1 MREKFDFIE
10 GSGLINETYN
20 IIKYLRSG
28 GIGEIYLAYHKRLK
42 KQVIIKATYVS
53 DISENLLRVEADIL
67 KNLKS
72 PHLPQVLDVFFEGE
86 YYYTIIEYIKGKTLK
101 EIMINGGINWEDIL
115 KWAKELLEVVVYL
128 HSQNPPVLHTDIK
141 PENIIITESNNL
153 CLIDFNIS
161 VYYKGEKVQ
170 SYGYTKKYSPPEQ
183 WISINQ
189 NTSKQSDFE
198 GLIEFQCEWL
208 NKNLVQF
215 KEVNI
220 DIRSDIY
227 SIGATL
233 HHLLLAN
240 IQLIKSKI
248 FQIQYKKMKKI
259 IKIALKKEPDKRY
272 QSAKDMLKDIYDVE
286 NSIGLFD
293 IKYFGRQFIKYFL
306 EIIFVMGFI
315 FCSWKGKTIVESK
328 EQLYLETVKNIY
340 VSGNIERSI
349 NENKDFN
356 MAITINPNRA
366 EAYLELI
373 KIYYFL
379 GRYKD
384 AVKFAQDSVLNEK
397 KIIYKNKLI
406 KAEFYYYMG
415 SSYMFCNE
423 LGYAL
428 YYLEE
433 AVRISDWEER
443 YLNEYLVALLRA
455 GDFEEADRIMEFA
468 KEERIDIGDMKII
481 MAEKKYTMAKYDE
494 VIKTLEDYMNIHG
507 NLSNEVVKSD
517 MVRVAMLMSN
527 SYLKLQNYEMQVKI
541 LESAYL
547 NLILN
552 ERIVLLI
559 PLANA
564 YANLGQETGDEEYYI
579 KALEY
584 LKEYEKNGI
593 IDYDVQSLKVI
604 LYRELKNYKEAII
617 SIEKM
622 EEIYGM
628 DYNIAMQQAFIELEI
643 EADKMSSSRNY
654 IKFREYADN
663 AFSLY
668 EIYIVDGTPDIYMDI
683 LKQAYLGIE
692 KGNWFINLK

>member
-1 MREKFDFIE
+1 MREKFNIIR
-10 GSGLINETYN
+10 GSGLINETYD

-42 KQVIIKATYVS
+42 KQVIIKTTYVS
-53 DISENLLRVEADIL
+53 DIGENLLRGEADIL

-86 YYYTIIEYIKGKTLK
+86 YYYTVIEYIKGKTLK
-101 EIMINGGINWEDIL
+101 EIMTNGGVNWEDIL

-141 PENIIITESNNL
+141 PENIIITKSNNL

-170 SYGYTKKYSPPEQ
+170 SHGYTKKYSPPEQ
-183 WISINQ
+183 WFSIKQ
-189 NTSKQSDFE
+189 NADKQSKFE
-198 GLIEFQCEWL
+198 DLSEFQCEWL
-208 NKNLVQF
+208 NENLAQF
-215 KEVNI
+215 KDINI

-233 HHLLLAN
+233 HHLLLTN
-240 IQLIKSKI
+240 IQLMKSRN
-248 FQIQYKKMKKI
+248 FQIQYKKMNKI
-259 IKIALKKEPDKRY
+259 IKTALKKEPDKRY
-272 QSAKDMLKDIYDVE
+272 QSAKDMLKDIYDIE
-286 NSIGLFD
+286 KAIGLFD
-293 IKYFGRQFIKYFL
+293 IKFWEQQILKYCL
-306 EIIFVMGFI
+306 EIVFVMGFI
-315 FCSWKGKTIVESK
+315 FCTWRGKSMLESR

-340 VSGNIERSI
+340 VAGNIERSI
-349 NENKDFN
+349 DENKDFN
-356 MAITINPNRA
+356 RAITIKPNRA
-366 EAYLELI
+366 EAYLEFI
-373 KIYYFL
+373 KIYYFSS
-379 GRYKD
+379 RYKEV
-384 AVKFAQDSVLNEK
+384 VKFLQINVLSEK

-406 KAEFYYYMG
+406 KAELYYYMG

-433 AVRISDWEER
+433 AVIISNWNTR
-443 YLNEYLVALLRA
+443 YVNEYLIALLRA
-455 GDFEEADRIMEFA
+455 GEFEEADRILEFA
-468 KEERIDIGDMKII
+468 KEEKIDIGDMKII
-481 MAEKKYTMAKYDE
+481 MAEKKYTMAKYGE
-494 VIKTLEDYMNIHG
+494 VIKILEDYMNIHG
-507 NLSNEVVKSD
+507 SFSNEIVKSD
-517 MVRVAMLMSN
+517 MVRIAMLMSN

-541 LESAYL
+541 LENAYL
-547 NLILN
+547 NLFWN

-564 YANLGQETGDEEYYI
+564 YANLGQEMGLEEHYI

-604 LYRELKNYKEAII
+604 LYRKLANYKEASI
-617 SIEKM
+617 SIKEM

-654 IKFREYADN
+654 IKFKEYADN
-663 AFSLY
+663 AFGLY
-668 EIYIVDGTPDIYMDI
+668 EIYIIDGTPDIYMDI
-683 LKQAYLGIE
+683 LKQAYVGIE
-692 KGNWFINLK
+692 KGNWFINLE